1 MRVVVLII
9 AVAALAGGSG
19 PVMAGDNAERAVSDS
34 WHDFWNEM
42 PHDLYAQVEDEGENL
57 HFGPGKPGQ
66 HRRQRKHIEQLRM
79 LKMLELLDLDQDQ
92 EISFLTS
99 YNDLRRDIRRVDEA
113 RTKLLTELGDKLHD
127 ETGTDAEIK
136 TLLEQVDANRAAR
149 RKVEDEFIEHA
160 ATMLSVRQLGKLIMF
175 NEHFERELLD
185 RVRVYREGRMGR
197 ERQAGP

>member
-1 MRVVVLII
+1 MRKVVFIF
-9 AVAALAGGSG
+9 AVAVLASG
-19 PVMAGDNAERAVSDS
+19 FNPVMSDDNAERAVSDS
-34 WHDFWNEM
+34 WRDFLHEM
-42 PHDLYAQVEDEGENL
+42 PHDLFAQVEEEGEDL

-66 HRRQRKHIEQLRM
+66 QRRQRKHIEQLRM
-79 LKMLELLDLDQDQ
+79 LKMLELLDLDNDQ

-99 YNDLRRDIRRVDEA
+99 YNDLRRNIRRVDAA
-113 RTKLLTELGDKLHD
+113 RMKLLTELGDKLHN

-136 TLLEQVDANRAAR
+136 NLLEQVDANRVAR
-149 RKVEDEFIEHA
+149 RKVEAEFIEHA
-160 ATMLSVRQLGKLIMF
+160 ASMLTVRQLGKLVMF